1 MKIALYCRV
10 STAIQFEKGNSI
22 PEQKKRLKAYCE
34 SRGWNDYEFF
44 VDPGHSGSNMD
55 RPGLQDLIRKVK
67 DFDMVLVYKL
77 DRLSRNQRDILYLI
91 EDVFKKNGVEFNSIT
106 ENFDTSTPVG
116 KLMLSMM
123 GAFAELERQQINER
137 MMMGRIASASKG
149 LWRGGSGVPTGYKY
163 ISKRHGGDGNLT
175 IDEDQAKIV
184 REMFNLFEAGYTC
197 NALNVK
203 FNFSGASVVKRLLQ
217 NPVYIGK
224 IKYAGEVYDAHHEPI
239 ISEEQFDRVQKE
251 LRQREI
257 DRNYPTAQKHL
268 LTGFLKCSCG
278 AKVCF
283 HQCTKKGKNGT
294 LHYEYYECYSRM
306 CHGTMKTQSGCNNK
320 VWKAKELECV
330 VWDSLLEMDFE
341 DFEIRDDS
349 EQIEEI
355 EKEIRKIEK
364 QIEKLMDLYTLDG
377 IPLDALQ
384 SRLNALNSR
393 KKALDDTLYPLLN
406 KSPKM
411 DEKAFSDS
419 KRQIDKIREMDVET
433 QRSFLGSL
441 VKEIVL
447 LPDHDLQF
455 KMNF

>member
-1 MKIALYCRV
+1 
-10 STAIQFEKGNSI
+10 
-22 PEQKKRLKAYCE
+22 
-34 SRGWNDYEFF
+34 
-44 VDPGHSGSNMD
+44 
-55 RPGLQDLIRKVK
+55 
-67 DFDMVLVYKL
+67 
-77 DRLSRNQRDILYLI
+77 
-91 EDVFKKNGVEFNSIT
+91 
-106 ENFDTSTPVG
+106 
-116 KLMLSMM
+116 
-123 GAFAELERQQINER
+123 
-137 MMMGRIASASKG
+137 
-149 LWRGGSGVPTGYKY
+149 
-163 ISKRHGGDGNLT
+163 
-175 IDEDQAKIV
+175 
-184 REMFNLFEAGYTC
+184 
-197 NALNVK
+197 
-203 FNFSGASVVKRLLQ
+203 
-217 NPVYIGK
+217 
-224 IKYAGEVYDAHHEPI
+224 
-239 ISEEQFDRVQKE
+239 
-251 LRQREI
+251 
-257 DRNYPTAQKHL
+257 
-268 LTGFLKCSCG
+268 
-278 AKVCF
+278 
-283 HQCTKKGKNGT
+283 
-294 LHYEYYECYSRM
+294 
-306 CHGTMKTQSGCNNK
+306 MKTQSGCNNK

-349 EQIEEI
+349 DKIDEI

-364 QIEKLMDLYTLDG
+364 QIEKLVDLYTLDG